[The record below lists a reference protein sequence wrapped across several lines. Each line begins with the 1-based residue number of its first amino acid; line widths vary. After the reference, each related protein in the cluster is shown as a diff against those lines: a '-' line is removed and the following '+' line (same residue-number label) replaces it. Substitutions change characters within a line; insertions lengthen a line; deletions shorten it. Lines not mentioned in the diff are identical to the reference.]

1 MRRLVDRR
9 AVRIAGAGRR
19 SLHRWFVALLVILL
33 GGAALVGGARWFT
46 PGGSGYLAAR
56 TTGSTIRPAG
66 LERGRPTDVLARS
79 APVFLVV
86 PAIGLSTKLSRL
98 GLNADGT
105 VEVPTDPNEPGWFH
119 LGPTPGQLGSSVLLG
134 HVDSRTG
141 PAVFFHLRQLSP
153 GDEVIV
159 VLADHLRERFTVR
172 SVSTYDK
179 ARFPARRVYG
189 ATSHR
194 SLNLVTCGGA
204 FDSATGS
211 YVANVV
217 VTTRLTSTEPV
228 IDGLGLSEPTRAG
241 VASRRSGS

>member
-1 MRRLVDRR
+1 MGDRLDCWNTSS
-9 AVRIAGAGRR
+9 ATIETLQGTGFYTTDTNAGYEVR
-19 SLHRWFVALLVILL
+19 L
-33 GGAALVGGARWFT
+33 
-46 PGGSGYLAAR
+46 Y
-56 TTGSTIRPAG
+56 
-66 LERGRPTDVLARS
+66 TD
-79 APVFLVV
+79 
-86 PAIGLSTKLSRL
+86 
-98 GLNADGT
+98 
-105 VEVPTDPNEPGWFH
+105 PTDPNDPGWFH